1 MVALKLRPA
10 FSPIDGNPKTKLG
23 AQKEKIGFDQIFFD
37 YVSVSTNT
45 FRVLRAYQG
54 RPCFTVVGRFEN
66 VRRHVAKSVSIKR
79 GISGSRVEIARLDPI
94 DPRIFWQTGDVADD
108 VGPGFTAVARHLKVA
123 VVRTDPDQSFLLRRF
138 TDGINRGVHFRSRIV
153 HCDAA

>member
-66 VRRHVAKSVSIKR
+66 VRRHVAERMPIKCCVSGASVEVA
-79 GISGSRVEIARLDPI
+79 GLDPGH
-94 DPRIFWQTGDVADD
+94 PRI
-108 VGPGFTAVARHLKVA
+108 
-123 VVRTDPDQSFLLRRF
+123 LR
-138 TDGINRGVHFRSRIV
+138 
-153 HCDAA
+153 